1 MEHNVLK
8 VASKSNPNAI
18 AGMIAA
24 LIKEGETKIQLIGIG
39 AGAVNQAVKAIATAR
54 GFLAPQGMNLICIPA
69 FHKVIIDGDDRTGI
83 KLIVEVQ

>member
-1 MEHNVLK
+1 MDNVLK

-24 LIKEGETKIQLIGIG
+24 LVKEGSTKICLIGIG

-54 GFLAPQGMNLICIPA
+54 GFLAPGGIELKCIPA
-69 FHKVIIDGDDRTGI
+69 FTSIGIDGDNRTGM